1 MLNTT
6 SDQYILKSYFN
17 EYEVLNTYL
26 GYVSAKVVLNTFSR
40 VTLARR
46 RFSIHSQDLRKR
58 MRGAQYV
65 LNGRRHTGT
74 QSAQLQ
80 HIFPSTRKLPS
91 PAASKRSVTV
101 TAFQDGWN
109 SHIKKLT
116 NSVSLLHR
124 YAFITSMTLFL
135 YSGRN
140 LLFRLISH
148 PIYGAAILLNPF
160 NLLLAL
166 YPLSVANVLTCLL
179 TIFCVFFLSTLYPHF
194 CYISISPSPN
204 LPHLSECDS
213 NPRKIHPIFATL
225 SSVLKNMAGTIRTK
239 RCIEVCR
246 RMGSHY
252 FVKTKRGRKP
262 RWGREIQHKQSCN
275 AEVLPYRSAF

>member
-1 MLNTT
+1 M
-6 SDQYILKSYFN
+6 
-17 EYEVLNTYL
+17 
-26 GYVSAKVVLNTFSR
+26 GW
-40 VTLARR
+40 
-46 RFSIHSQDLRKR
+46 
-58 MRGAQYV
+58 
-65 LNGRRHTGT
+65 RHNGT
-74 QSAQLQ
+74 QSAQLK
-80 HIFPSTRKLPS
+80 HIFFPSTQQSAS
-91 PAASKRSVTV
+91 PAASKISVTV

-109 SHIKKLT
+109 SNIKKLT
-116 NSVSLLHR
+116 NSMSLLHR
-124 YAFITSMTLFL
+124 YAFITSLTLFL
-135 YSGRN
+135 CSGRN

-160 NLLLAL
+160 NLLLAF

-179 TIFCVFFLSTLYPHF
+179 TIFWVFFLSTLYPHF

-213 NPRKIHPIFATL
+213 NPRKIPRIFATL
-225 SSVLKNMAGTIRTK
+225 SSVLKDMAGTTGTE

-262 RWGREIQHKQSCN
+262 RWGCKSQHKQPSN
-275 AEVLPYRSAF
+275 VRVLLYRSEF